1 MTVLEGRH
9 INSLLLELRSMLG
22 HIKKHQLRISDAQCK
37 SMDELVK
44 VVSQLVK
51 KQEKV
56 LEEVLLGNRVR
67 QLHYE
72 ATLNILAEQQQKM
85 LGVLEKTMEESFV
98 NVK

>member
-1 MTVLEGRH
+1 
-9 INSLLLELRSMLG
+9 
-22 HIKKHQLRISDAQCK
+22 
-37 SMDELVK
+37 MDELVK

-56 LEEVLLGNRVR
+56 LEEVLLGNKVR

-85 LGVLEKTMEESFV
+85 LRVLEKNMEESFV
-98 NVK
+98 NVT